1 MVEFNFTLIIQ
12 ILNFFVLVAIIGKFG
27 FGPLMRTLDARKARI
42 AADLSGAEQARKQAE
57 ALHAEYQAQLE
68 SARAQAQE
76 IVNKAVAEAE
86 QQAQAQ
92 LDTVRTQIEQEKTLA
107 TRQLAEEREEL
118 VKNLRAEVVELAT
131 AIAERLIAKNL
142 DEDMNRK
149 LINDCIEKS
158 ATKQVGR

>member
-42 AADLSGAEQARKQAE
+42 AADLSGAE
-57 ALHAEYQAQLE
+57 
-68 SARAQAQE
+68 
-76 IVNKAVAEAE
+76 
-86 QQAQAQ
+86 QAQAQ

-142 DEDMNRK
+142 DADMNRK
-149 LINDCIEKS
+149 LINDCIEKL